1 MLKCFIKS
9 KFIIICLVNVTI
21 LSALG
26 SANDSTKSLIFNIFD
41 IEKDYLKKYEKGY
54 LLDRIFRSREFKK
67 PIYFIPIELRYGLAY
82 NLGGGAF
89 GLGKLND
96 NWMIYEQDVE
106 KFDGGNISSRINHHF
121 DLDILKTN
129 LAYYLFGNSWL
140 DMHSGIN
147 FRYSSLLLPSKVP
160 EGWSSINENWK
171 SNSKFS
177 SKIFELSWSQSLI
190 LQWFDSWY
198 TNYRYTY
205 GYGFSQLYKNQKS
218 LSGFGP
224 AQSFTFGARY
234 IIDSDLSNNFTIG
247 VDLKYTSSDI
257 KNINDQSN
265 LSPIKGYKV
274 QNVGL
279 FISASAFFGGE
290 KTKGDI
296 GKRYYFTR
304 DYIAAKRLLEEFV
317 DENPYH
323 SNILRAKKLIIESER
338 KIPHQL
344 IRQGMSFDK
353 GGKTNQAVEKYL
365 LAKTLADT
373 LLKDVIDER
382 LREIAFREVEK
393 SEILLNSGFG
403 DSAVSHVSYI
413 AGWYPEISNHVKR
426 IRVGNIMDKGEK
438 LYKIGLHNAALKYF
452 YQALQIDPG
461 LALEV
466 GVFEQGIAHDLLSMA
481 DSLKNEESINFILYA
496 LKESKKLAGGL
507 SKSNQSILDNLEKKI
522 SIKNEYETKK
532 RIKDILLKDNAKEK
546 STKPIVLGMTISE
559 VENIMGEPNEIIS
572 QSDSNENMLWIY
584 SYDKKNTITLTFID
598 YKLFKIEE

>member
-1 MLKCFIKS
+1 MLKYFIKS
-9 KFIIICLVNVTI
+9 KLIIICLINVTI
-21 LSALG
+21 SSALG

-54 LLDRIFRSREFKK
+54 LLDKIFRSREFKK
-67 PIYFIPIELRYGLAY
+67 PIYFIPIELRYGFAY
-82 NLGGGAF
+82 NLGGGAL

-96 NWMIYEQDVE
+96 NWMTFKQDVE
-106 KFDGGNISSRINHHF
+106 KFDGGNISSRINHHL

-129 LAYYLFGNSWL
+129 LAYYIFGNSWL

-160 EGWSSINENWK
+160 EEWSSTNENWK
-171 SNSKFS
+171 SNSKFNS
-177 SKIFELSWSQSLI
+177 RIFELSWSQSLI

-205 GYGFSQLYKNQKS
+205 GYAFSQLYKDQKS

-224 AQSFTFGARY
+224 AQSFTIGARY
-234 IIDSDLSNNFTIG
+234 IINSDLNNNFTIG
-247 VDLKYTSSDI
+247 VDVKYTSSDI
-257 KNINDQSN
+257 KNINDPSN

-274 QNVGL
+274 QNIGL
-279 FISASAFFGGE
+279 YIAASAFFGGE
-290 KTKGDI
+290 KSKGDI

-317 DENPYH
+317 DENPDH

-338 KIPHQL
+338 KIPYQL

-353 GGKTNQAVEKYL
+353 GGKINQAVEKYL

-373 LLKDVIDER
+373 LLKDVINER
-382 LREIAFREVEK
+382 LRQIAFREVEK
-393 SEILLNSGFG
+393 SDILLNNGFG
-403 DSAVSHVSYI
+403 DSAVSHISYV
-413 AGWYPEISNHVKR
+413 AGWYPEISHHVKR

-438 LYKIGLHNAALKYF
+438 LYKIGLYNAALKYF

-461 LALEV
+461 LAFEV

-481 DSLKNEESINFILYA
+481 DSLNNEESINFILYA
-496 LKESKKLAGGL
+496 LEESKKLAGSL
-507 SKSNQSILDNLEKKI
+507 SKPNQSILDNLKKKI
-522 SIKNEYETKK
+522 SIKSEYETNK
-532 RIKDILLKDNAKEK
+532 RIKDLLLKDYAKEK
-546 STKPIVLGMTISE
+546 STKPIALGMTISE
-559 VENIMGEPNEIIS
+559 VENIMGKPNEIIS
-572 QSDSNENMLWIY
+572 QSNSNENMIWIY
-584 SYDKKNTITLTFID
+584 SYDKKSTITLTFID
-598 YKLFKIEE
+598 YKLFKIEK

>member
-1 MLKCFIKS
+1 VLKYFIKS
-9 KFIIICLVNVTI
+9 KLIIICLINVTI

-41 IEKDYLKKYEKGY
+41 IEEDYLKKYEKGY

-67 PIYFIPIELRYGLAY
+67 PIYFIPIELRYGFAY
-82 NLGGGAF
+82 NLGGGAL

-96 NWMIYEQDVE
+96 NWMTYEQDVE
-106 KFDGGNISSRINHHF
+106 KFDGGNISSRINHHL

-129 LAYYLFGNSWL
+129 LAYYIFGNSWL

-171 SNSKFS
+171 SNSKFN

-205 GYGFSQLYKNQKS
+205 GYAFSQLYKDQKK

-224 AQSFTFGARY
+224 AQSFTIGARY
-234 IIDSDLSNNFTIG
+234 IIDSDLNNNFTIG

-265 LSPIKGYKV
+265 FSPIKSYKV

-279 FISASAFFGGE
+279 YITASAFFGGE
-290 KTKGDI
+290 KSKGDI

-317 DENPYH
+317 DENPDH

-338 KIPHQL
+338 KIPYQL

-365 LAKTLADT
+365 LAKTLSDT

-393 SEILLNSGFG
+393 SEILLNNGFG
-403 DSAVSHVSYI
+403 DSAVSHISYV
-413 AGWYPEISNHVKR
+413 AGWYPEISHHVKR
-426 IRVGNIMDKGEK
+426 IKVGNIMDKGEK
-438 LYKIGLHNAALKYF
+438 LYGIGLNNAALKYF

-466 GVFEQGIAHDLLSMA
+466 GVFEQGIAYDLLSMA
-481 DSLKNEESINFILYA
+481 DSLSNEESINFILYA
-496 LKESKKLAGGL
+496 LEESKKLAGGL
-507 SKSNQSILDNLEKKI
+507 SKSNQSILDKLEKKI
-522 SIKNEYETKK
+522 SIKSDYETKK
-532 RIKDILLKDNAKEK
+532 RIKDILLKDIAKEK
-546 STKPIVLGMTISE
+546 SIKPIVLGMTISE
-559 VENIMGEPNEIIS
+559 VENIMGKPKEIIS
-572 QSDSNENMLWIY
+572 QSNSNENMLWIY
-584 SYDKKNTITLTFID
+584 SYDKKTTITLTFID